1 MRFLLLE
8 LREAAEND
16 DKRPLAFGKIG
27 RQRFGL
33 SKGIDLSAKENLEMK
48 LKTDEGSGKWQEHCA
63 Q

>member
-16 DKRPLAFGKIG
+16 DKRPLAFAKIG
-27 RQRFGL
+27 KQRFGL
-33 SKGIDLSAKENLEMK
+33 SKGIDLSAKENREMK